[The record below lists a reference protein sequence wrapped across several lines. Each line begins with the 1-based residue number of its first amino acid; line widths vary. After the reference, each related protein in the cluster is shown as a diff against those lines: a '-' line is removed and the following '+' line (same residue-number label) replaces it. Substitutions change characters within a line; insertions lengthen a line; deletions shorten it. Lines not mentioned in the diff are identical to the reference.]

1 MENSRTVPSS
11 EKDESHEDSLLEKLD
26 STQTL
31 GNNASRDESCTQ
43 CKDDT
48 SNPTSTHGIK
58 RVKKEDKKSTS
69 GMGGKMDNRK
79 NKKESSLKN
88 PSRKKSLP
96 KGTCPDRHNETR
108 RLNEKSTSFSPN
120 KCLSP
125 SDVLTGTVWEEDNTD
140 ITVPLENTKPTQT
153 LEMKNSTCNRIVVRR
168 NKEILCGRS
177 CYGNS
182 KVCERHY
189 PRQKCQF
196 REKRKTGYF
205 ECSRKTKNRF
215 CNYHRKKMNQCE
227 GFTIESGF
235 TKKCTR
241 NKMKDSDFC
250 EKHKNQPPN
259 ATICGAPRGKTICK
273 VVTSRGSYCREHS
286 GLPGRSTNYG
296 VDKRVTVADNKL
308 WGLFRQYKDTGNEK
322 YLGIMTLHK
331 QSKARLE

>member
-1 MENSRTVPSS
+1 MENSRTVSS
-11 EKDESHEDSLLEKLD
+11 NGKDESHEDSLLEKLVPM
-26 STQTL
+26 QTL
-31 GNNASRDESCTQ
+31 GNNASHGKSCGQ
-43 CKDDT
+43 CKDEST
-48 SNPTSTHGIK
+48 NPTSNHGIQK
-58 RVKKEDKKSTS
+58 VKKESKRSTS
-69 GMGGKMDNRK
+69 GRGGMDK
-79 NKKESSLKN
+79 GENKKESSLKN
-88 PSRKKSLP
+88 PSREESLP
-96 KGTCPDRHNETR
+96 KGTSPDHHNETR
-108 RLNEKSTSFSPN
+108 RLCRESTPSSTNE
-120 KCLSP
+120 CLSP
-125 SDVLTGTVWEEDNTD
+125 SDVHTGSVWEEDNTD
-140 ITVPLENTKPTQT
+140 IVVALENTNPTQT
-153 LEMKNSTCNRIVVRR
+153 LEMKNSTCNRIIVRR
-168 NKEILCGRS
+168 RKEVLCGRS

-189 PRQKCQF
+189 PRKKCQF
-196 REKRKTGYF
+196 REKRNNEYF

-215 CNYHRKKMNQCE
+215 CNYHRKKINQCE

-241 NKMKDSDFC
+241 DKMKDGDFC

-331 QSKARLE
+331 QSKTRLE

>member
-1 MENSRTVPSS
+1 MENSRTVSS
-11 EKDESHEDSLLEKLD
+11 GEVDENHEVPLREKLD

-31 GNNASRDESCTQ
+31 GKNESHGNSSGHR
-43 CKDDT
+43 KDDVSNHT
-48 SNPTSTHGIK
+48 SGHVIK
-58 RVKKEDKKSTS
+58 RVKKEGKKPSS
-69 GMGGKMDNRK
+69 EGGREMGKRK

-88 PSRKKSLP
+88 PSREESLP
-96 KGTCPDRHNETR
+96 KGTGPDRHNETR
-108 RLNEKSTSFSPN
+108 RLCVICPPPPDNE
-120 KCLSP
+120 CLTP
-125 SDVLTGTVWEEDNTD
+125 SDIRTGSVWEEDNTD
-140 ITVPLENTKPTQT
+140 VDVTLGNTNPTQT

-168 NKEILCGRS
+168 NIEVLCGRS

-182 KVCERHY
+182 KVCERHF
-189 PRQKCQF
+189 PRGKCQF
-196 REKRKTGYF
+196 REKRKKGYF

-215 CNYHRKKMNQCE
+215 CNYHRKKINQCE

-241 NKMKDSDFC
+241 DKMKDSDFC

-308 WGLFRQYKDTGNEK
+308 WGLFRQYKETGNEK

-331 QSKARLE
+331 QSKTRLE

>member
-1 MENSRTVPSS
+1 MENSRTVLRG
-11 EKDESHEDSLLEKLD
+11 EKDESHEDSLPEKLVP
-26 STQTL
+26 TQTL
-31 GNNASRDESCTQ
+31 GNNVPLDDSCSR

-48 SNPTSTHGIK
+48 SNTTSTHGIK
-58 RVKKEDKKSTS
+58 RVKKEGKKSTS
-69 GMGGKMDNRK
+69 RMGEKMDKGK

-88 PSRKKSLP
+88 PSRDESLP
-96 KGTCPDRHNETR
+96 IGTCPDRHNETR
-108 RLNEKSTSFSPN
+108 RLHDESTPSSMNECFT
-120 KCLSP
+120 P

-140 ITVPLENTKPTQT
+140 IPVALGNVNPIQT
-153 LEMKNSTCNRIVVRR
+153 LELKNSTCNRIIVRHK
-168 NKEILCGRS
+168 KEVLCGRS
-177 CYGNS
+177 CYVNS

-196 REKRKTGYF
+196 REKRNNGYF
-205 ECSRKTKNRF
+205 ECSRKTKNLF
-215 CNYHRKKMNQCE
+215 CNYHRKKINQCE

-241 NKMKDSDFC
+241 GKMKDSDFC
-250 EKHKNQPPN
+250 EKHKNQPTE
-259 ATICGAPRGKTICK
+259 ATICGAPKGKTICK

-331 QSKARLE
+331 QSKTRLE